1 MTALPLWAML
11 PLVAV
16 AGGIGALVRH
26 ATSVTGK
33 QEPSHIRRRITVVNT
48 VGAFFAGALLVI
60 DHPVAIALA
69 VGLFGSLTTFSTIA
83 VWWAEDIRQ
92 RESIRAIR
100 SVLVHVAAGV
110 PAVLVGFVIG
120 QMLS

>member
-1 MTALPLWAML
+1 MTSLPLWAMF

-26 ATSVTGK
+26 AATVVGR
-33 QEPSHIRRRITVVNT
+33 QEPDRIRRRITLING
-48 VGAFFAGALLVI
+48 VGAFFAGGLLGTDDPFAV
-60 DHPVAIALA
+60 ALA

-83 VWWAEDIRQ
+83 VWWADDIRQ
-92 RESIRAIR
+92 RESRRALR
-100 SVLVHVAAGV
+100 SMLAHVVVGV
-110 PAVLVGFVIG
+110 PAVVVGFLIG